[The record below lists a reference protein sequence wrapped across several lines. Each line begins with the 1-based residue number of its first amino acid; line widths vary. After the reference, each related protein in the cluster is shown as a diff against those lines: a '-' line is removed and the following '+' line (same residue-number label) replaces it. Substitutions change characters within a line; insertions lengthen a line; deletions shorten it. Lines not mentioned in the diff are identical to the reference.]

1 MAYDHFEGE
10 FRGSNISIICLNPNY
25 ASTLSDSDRD
35 RDKFYVELQL
45 YRYGASLPKSDMT
58 IAGSNEIAVMNR

>member
-1 MAYDHFEGE
+1 MTTLKVSLEAA
-10 FRGSNISIICLNPNY
+10 ISQLY